1 MLRLPAQITLSEAR
15 QIRETLLSQ
24 IGAESGAD
32 LVLDASAL
40 TQVDSA
46 TLAVL
51 LACRRQAHGRRW
63 VVQGAPAQLGDL
75 ARLYGVEGLLGLQA
89 PAAQSSAV

>member
-15 QIRETLLSQ
+15 QVRDGLLSQ
-24 IGAESGAD
+24 ISAETGPD

-51 LACRRQAHGRRW
+51 LACRRQAQGDAGWCRARRPSW
-63 VVQGAPAQLGDL
+63 VIWPVSTGWRACWACAQ
-75 ARLYGVEGLLGLQA
+75 
-89 PAAQSSAV
+89 PAQSSAV

>member
-15 QIRETLLSQ
+15 QVRDTLLSQ
-24 IGAESGAD
+24 IHAETGAE

-51 LACRRQAHGRRW
+51 LACRRQAPERRW

-75 ARLYGVEGLLGLQA
+75 ARLYGVESLLGLQA
-89 PAAQSSAV
+89 QQAQSSTV

>member
-15 QIRETLLSQ
+15 QVRDTLLSQ
-24 IGAESGAD
+24 IPAETGAE

-51 LACRRQAHGRRW
+51 LACRRQAPERRW
-63 VVQGAPAQLGDL
+63 VVQGAPAQLSDL
-75 ARLYGVEGLLGLQA
+75 ARLYGVDSLLGLQA
-89 PAAQSSAV
+89 RAAQSSGV

>member
-15 QIRETLLSQ
+15 QVRDTLLSQ
-24 IGAESGAD
+24 ILAETGTE

-51 LACRRQAHGRRW
+51 LACRRQAPERRW
-63 VVQGAPAQLGDL
+63 VVQGAPAQLSDL
-75 ARLYGVEGLLGLQA
+75 ARLYGVDSLLGLQA
-89 PAAQSSAV
+89 RSPQSSGV

>member
-15 QIRETLLSQ
+15 QVRDTLLSQ
-24 IGAESGAD
+24 IGAETGAD

-51 LACRRQAHGRRW
+51 LACRRQAQGRRW

-89 PAAQSSAV
+89 PSAQSSAV

>member
-15 QIRETLLSQ
+15 QVRDTLLSQ
-24 IGAESGAD
+24 IPAETGAE

-51 LACRRQAHGRRW
+51 LACRRQAPERRW
-63 VVQGAPAQLGDL
+63 VVQGAPAQLSDL
-75 ARLYGVEGLLGLQA
+75 ARLYGVDSLLGLQA
-89 PAAQSSAV
+89 RSPQSSGV

>member
-1 MLRLPAQITLSEAR
+1 MLHLPAQITLSEAR
-15 QIRETLLSQ
+15 QVRDTLLSQ
-24 IGAESGAD
+24 IHAETGAE

-51 LACRRQAHGRRW
+51 LACRRQAPARRW
-63 VVQGAPAQLGDL
+63 VIQGAPAQLSDL
-75 ARLYGVEGLLGLQA
+75 ARLYGVDSLLGLQA
-89 PAAQSSAV
+89 RAAQSSGV